1 MLAASKSK
9 TSFAI
14 RRFVNFFKI
23 FLTNKRGVLGLV
35 ILVVSSTIAIIAPLI
50 ASNDP
55 VQATYVA
62 GDFAAPIWLKW
73 FSGEQGFS
81 ENLQLINEPGFP
93 TMASVTDDWNFT
105 STSENI
111 DLAYEQ
117 NEGSPLSGPGSVEIL
132 FRRPAGKPLVG
143 MAEAHL
149 TSKEPLNFPYESP
162 PKLFICNMSIR
173 ASGVENL
180 RALYVL
186 LSIRRVENDTAYVV
200 WNKKFSSSQNWT
212 FPTISSYST
221 QMRAL
226 FSPGGFNLTVD
237 PAKVVFS
244 QPDQYVLD
252 LRVSFDDTKLDMNEK
267 RVVTTMFI
275 DDFNIKAYGTTYGIL
290 GTDQW
295 GRDIWSQMVY
305 GARISL
311 FVGLFAAFIGVI
323 IGLVVGLAA
332 GYVGRIVDEILM
344 RTTDIL
350 LVLPTLPLLLVLI
363 AVLGPSL
370 MNLVVLI
377 GFLGWMGFARVV
389 RSQVLSLKERP
400 FIEAAKSV
408 GAGKFHIITRHVLP
422 NVMSLVYVSLALSV
436 PTAIISEA
444 ALSFLGLFDP
454 SVISWGRMLHDAQT
468 IEGGLDK
475 WWWWLPPGVAIALVS
490 LSFILLGYAIDEIL
504 NPKLRKR
511 R

>member
-1 MLAASKSK
+1 MATTKSK

-14 RRFVNFFKI
+14 KRLTNFFKI
-23 FLTNKRGVLGLV
+23 FLTNKRGVLGLA
-35 ILVVSSTIAIIAPLI
+35 ILLVSSTIAIIAPIL
-50 ASNDP
+50 APNDP
-55 VQATYVA
+55 VQDTYIA
-62 GDFAAPIWLKW
+62 GDFAAPIWLSW
-73 FSGEQGFS
+73 LSGGQGFS
-81 ENLQLINEPGFP
+81 ENLQLIDRPGFP
-93 TMASVTDDWNFT
+93 TMASVTDEWNFT

-111 DLAYEQ
+111 ELAYQQ
-117 NEGSPLSGPGSVEIL
+117 NDGSPLSGPGSVRIL
-132 FRRPAGKPLVG
+132 FRRPVGTPLLG
-143 MAEAHL
+143 MVEAHL
-149 TSKEPLNFPYESP
+149 TSKEPLTFPYESP
-162 PKLFICNMSIR
+162 PKLFICNMSIS

-180 RALYVL
+180 RAVYIL
-186 LSIRRVENDTAYVV
+186 LSIKRVENGTEYVV
-200 WNKKFSSSQNWT
+200 WNKKLSSSQNWT
-212 FPTISSYST
+212 FPVISSYST

-237 PAKVVFS
+237 PAKIVFS

-252 LRVSFDDTKLDMNEK
+252 VRVSFDDTKLDMNEK
-267 RVVTTMFI
+267 RVVTDLFI
-275 DDFNIKAYGTTYGIL
+275 DDFNIKAYGSTYGIL
-290 GTDQW
+290 GTDNW
-295 GRDIWSQMVY
+295 GRDIWSQMAY

-311 FVGLFAAFIGVI
+311 FVGLFAALIGVV

-332 GYVGRIVDEILM
+332 GYVGFILDEILM

-408 GAGKFHIITRHVLP
+408 GAGKFHIITRHILP

-436 PTAIISEA
+436 PSAIISEA

-454 SVISWGRMLHDAQT
+454 TVISWGRMLHDAQA

>member
-1 MLAASKSK
+1 MLATSKSK

-23 FLTNKRGVLGLV
+23 FLTNKRGVLGLA
-35 ILVVSSTIAIIAPLI
+35 ILVVSSAIAIIAPLI
-50 ASNDP
+50 APNDP

-73 FSGEQGFS
+73 FSGGQGFS

-93 TMASVTDDWNFT
+93 TMSSVTDDWNFT
-105 STSENI
+105 TTSENI

-117 NEGSPLSGPGSVEIL
+117 NDGSPLSGPGSVEIL
-132 FRRPAGKPLVG
+132 FRRPTGKPLIG
-143 MAEAHL
+143 TAEAHL

-162 PKLFICNMSIR
+162 PKLFICDMTIR

-180 RALYVL
+180 RAVYVML
-186 LSIRRVENDTAYVV
+186 LIRRVENDTAYVV
-200 WNKKFSSSQNWT
+200 WNKKFSSSLNWT
-212 FPTISSYST
+212 FPTISSYSSE
-221 QMRAL
+221 MRSL

-237 PAKVVFS
+237 VAKVVFS

-252 LRVSFDDTKLDMNEK
+252 LRVSFDDTKLDMDEK
-267 RVVTTMFI
+267 RVVTAVFI
-275 DDFNIKAYGTTYGIL
+275 DDFNIKAYGTAYGIL
-290 GTDQW
+290 GTDHW

-311 FVGLFAAFIGVI
+311 FVGLFAAFIGVV

-370 MNLVVLI
+370 INLIVLI

-422 NVMSLVYVSLALSV
+422 NVMSLVYVSLALAV

-454 SVISWGRMLHDAQT
+454 TVISWGRMLHDAQT

-475 WWWWLPPGVAIALVS
+475 WWWWLPPGLAIALVS
-490 LSFILLGYAIDEIL
+490 VSFILLGYAIDEIL

>member
-14 RRFVNFFKI
+14 KRFVNFFRI
-23 FLTNKRGVLGLV
+23 FLANKRGVLGLA

-50 ASNDP
+50 APNDP
-55 VQATYVA
+55 VLDTYVA

-81 ENLQLINEPGFP
+81 ENLQLINEPSFP
-93 TMASVTDDWNFT
+93 TMTSVTNEWNFT

-117 NEGSPLSGPGSVEIL
+117 NVGSPVSGPGSVEIM
-132 FRRPAGKPLVG
+132 FRRLAGKPLVG
-143 MAEAHL
+143 TVEAHF
-149 TSKEPLNFPYESP
+149 TSKKPLNFPYESP
-162 PKLFICNMSIR
+162 PKLFICNMSIQTI
-173 ASGVENL
+173 GVENL
-180 RALYVL
+180 QAVYVT
-186 LSIRRVENDTAYVV
+186 LSIRRVENGTTYVF
-200 WNKKFSSSQNWT
+200 WHEKFSSSQNWT
-212 FPTISSYST
+212 KPIISSYST
-221 QMRAL
+221 RMKAL
-226 FSPGGFNLTVD
+226 FSPTVWNVTVD
-237 PAKVVFS
+237 PARVVFS
-244 QPDQYVLD
+244 QSDQYVLD
-252 LRVSFDDTKLDMNEK
+252 MLVSFEDVNPDMDEK
-267 RVVTTMFI
+267 KVETAIFI
-275 DDFNIKAYGTTYGIL
+275 DDFNLKLYGTAYGIL
-290 GTDQW
+290 GTDHW
-295 GRDIWSQMVY
+295 GRDIWSQIVY

-311 FVGLFAAFIGVI
+311 FVGLFAAFIGVV
-323 IGLVVGLAA
+323 IGLIVGLAA
-332 GYVGRIVDEILM
+332 GYVGHIVDEILM
-344 RTTDIL
+344 RSTDIL

-370 MNLVVLI
+370 INLIILI

-400 FIEAAKSV
+400 FVEAAKAI
-408 GAGKFHIITRHVLP
+408 GAGKFHIITRHILP

-436 PTAIISEA
+436 PSAILAEA

-454 SVISWGRMLHDAQT
+454 TVISWGRMLHDAQAV
-468 IEGGLDK
+468 EGGLDK
-475 WWWWLPPGVAIALVS
+475 WWWWLPPGLSIALVS
-490 LSFILLGYAIDEIL
+490 VSFILLGYAIDEIL

>member
-1 MLAASKSK
+1 LAASQSR

-14 RRFVNFFKI
+14 KRLVGFFKI
-23 FLTNKRGVLGLV
+23 FLANKRGMLGLA
-35 ILVVSSTIAIIAPLI
+35 ILVVSSTIAVIAPLI
-50 ASNDP
+50 APNDP
-55 VQATYVA
+55 VQDTYVA

-73 FSGEQGFS
+73 LSGEQSFS
-81 ENLQLINEPGFP
+81 ENLQLIDKPGFP
-93 TMASVTDDWNFT
+93 TMISVTNEWNFT

-111 DLAYEQ
+111 YLAYEQ
-117 NEGSPLSGPGSVEIL
+117 NSGSPVSGPGSVRL
-132 FRRPAGKPLVG
+132 MFRRVAGKPLVG
-143 MAEAHL
+143 TVEAHL
-149 TSKEPLNFPYESP
+149 TYENPVDFPYEVSP
-162 PKLFICNMSIR
+162 QLFICPMSIQ
-173 ASGVENL
+173 ALGVENL
-180 RALYVL
+180 RAVYVT
-186 LSIRRVENDTAYVV
+186 LSIRGIDNGTSYVF
-200 WNKKFSSSQNWT
+200 WHEKISSSKNWT
-212 FPTISSYST
+212 KPIISSYST
-221 QMRAL
+221 RMKGI
-226 FSPGGFNLTVD
+226 FSPGEYDPTID
-237 PAKVVFS
+237 PASIIFS
-244 QPDQYVLD
+244 QPDRYVLD
-252 LRVSFDDTKLDMNEK
+252 IRVSFEDMNPDMDEK
-267 RVVTTMFI
+267 KVQTAIYI
-275 DDFNIKAYGTTYGIL
+275 DDFNLRLYGTAYGIL
-290 GTDQW
+290 GTDHW

-344 RTTDIL
+344 RSTDIL

-363 AVLGPSL
+363 AVLGPAL
-370 MNLVVLI
+370 INLIILI

-400 FIEAAKSV
+400 FIEAAKAV
-408 GAGKFHIITRHVLP
+408 GAGKFHIIVRHILP

-436 PTAIISEA
+436 PTAILSEA

-454 SVISWGRMLHDAQT
+454 TVISWGRMLHDAQA

-475 WWWWLPPGVAIALVS
+475 WWWWLPPGIAIALVS
-490 LSFILLGYAIDEIL
+490 VSFILLGYAIDEIL

>member
-1 MLAASKSK
+1 MLATSKSK

-23 FLTNKRGVLGLV
+23 FLTNKRGVLGLA

-50 ASNDP
+50 APNDP

-73 FSGEQGFS
+73 FSGGQGFS

-93 TMASVTDDWNFT
+93 TMSSVTDDWNFT
-105 STSENI
+105 TTSENI

-117 NEGSPLSGPGSVEIL
+117 NDGSPLSGPGSVEIL

-162 PKLFICNMSIR
+162 PKLFICDMTIR

-180 RALYVL
+180 RAAQVTL
-186 LSIRRVENDTAYVV
+186 LIRRVENDTAYVV
-200 WNKKFSSSQNWT
+200 WNKKFSSSLNWT

-221 QMRAL
+221 EMRNL

-237 PAKVVFS
+237 VAKVVFS

-252 LRVSFDDTKLDMNEK
+252 LRVSFDDTKLDMDEK
-267 RVVTTMFI
+267 RVVTAIFI
-275 DDFNIKAYGTTYGIL
+275 DDFNIKAYGTAYGIL
-290 GTDQW
+290 GTDHW

-311 FVGLFAAFIGVI
+311 FVGLFAAFIGVV

-370 MNLVVLI
+370 INLIVLI

-422 NVMSLVYVSLALSV
+422 NVMSLVYVSLALAV

-454 SVISWGRMLHDAQT
+454 TVISWGRMLHDAQT

-475 WWWWLPPGVAIALVS
+475 WWWWLPPGLAIALVS
-490 LSFILLGYAIDEIL
+490 VSFILLGYAIDEIL

>member
-1 MLAASKSK
+1 MAASKSK

-14 RRFVNFFKI
+14 KRLVNFFKI
-23 FLTNKRGVLGLV
+23 FLTNKRGVLGLA

-50 ASNDP
+50 APNDP

-73 FSGEQGFS
+73 FSGEQGFT
-81 ENLQLINEPGFP
+81 ENLQLTNEPGFP
-93 TMASVTDDWNFT
+93 TMTSVTNEWNFT
-105 STSENI
+105 SASENI
-111 DLAYEQ
+111 GIAYEQ
-117 NEGSPLSGPGSVEIL
+117 NVGSPVSGPGSAEIL
-132 FRRPAGKPLVG
+132 FRRLAGYPLVG
-143 MAEAHL
+143 SVEAHL
-149 TSKEPLNFPYESP
+149 TSKKPLNFPYESP
-162 PKLFICNMSIR
+162 PKLFICDMSIQ

-180 RALYVL
+180 QAVYVT
-186 LSIRRVENDTAYVV
+186 LSIRLVENGTSYVF
-200 WNKKFSSSQNWT
+200 WHKKFTSSQNWT
-212 FPTISSYST
+212 QPLISSYSR
-221 QMRAL
+221 QMKNI
-226 FSPGGFNLTVD
+226 FSPTDPTID
-237 PAKVVFS
+237 PARVVFS

-252 LRVSFDDTKLDMNEK
+252 ILVYFEDMNPDMDEK
-267 RVVTTMFI
+267 KVETAICI
-275 DDFNIKAYGTTYGIL
+275 DDLNLKLYGTAYGIL
-290 GTDQW
+290 GTDHW

-311 FVGLFAAFIGVI
+311 FVGLFAAFIGVV
-323 IGLVVGLAA
+323 IGLIVGLAA
-332 GYVGRIVDEILM
+332 GYVGFIVDEILM
-344 RTTDIL
+344 RSTDIL

-370 MNLVVLI
+370 VNLIILI

-400 FIEAAKSV
+400 FIEAAKAV
-408 GAGKFHIITRHVLP
+408 GAGKFHIITKHVLP

-436 PTAIISEA
+436 PSAILMEA

-454 SVISWGRMLHDAQT
+454 TVISWGRMLHDAQA

-475 WWWWLPPGVAIALVS
+475 WWWWLPPGLAIALVS
-490 LSFILLGYAIDEIL
+490 VSFILLGYAIDEIL